1 MKGMVQF
8 NPFFRFSI
16 EECLGHPFFS
26 KIRKKDR
33 EVKQE
38 HMVDIDLDKLEEE
51 PDIRMLRRICVQEIS
66 HFKKLRELYGPVEFM
81 NHA

>member
-1 MKGMVQF
+1 MTQF
-8 NPFFRFSI
+8 NPFFRLSI
-16 EECLGHPFFS
+16 EECLAHPFFS

-38 HMVDIDLDKLEEE
+38 NMVDIDLDKLEEE

-66 HFKKLRELYGPVEFM
+66 HFKKLKELHGAAEFM
-81 NHA
+81 NHV